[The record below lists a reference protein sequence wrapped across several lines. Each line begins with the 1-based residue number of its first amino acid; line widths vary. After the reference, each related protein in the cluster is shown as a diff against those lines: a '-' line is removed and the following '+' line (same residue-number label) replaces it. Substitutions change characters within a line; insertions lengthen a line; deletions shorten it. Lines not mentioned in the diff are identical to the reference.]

1 MNWRLATMI
10 NGAIA
15 LITISAVIVDLTRSR
30 PQHKASEV
38 EGKSNPATN
47 QTAEAAAEG
56 REHPLEN
63 LGEISDIR
71 VNDLGAVAAAELTQI
86 MGRATPAELA
96 ALALKFNNLPID
108 GHTLGGLGVFF
119 QAWSELDPKSALLGA
134 FRLKDTTLRK
144 LAANV
149 VVNSTS
155 PSAAPTLVTMLHDH
169 PDKDLLAECQNTFLA
184 PLVAGWALL
193 DPEAAAKFVDDL
205 GQTKTNFD
213 YNARAKVAYAW
224 GTLDPAA
231 ALEWVEK
238 EKAREFVDVGSLYDQ
253 VVTGWCDRDLASAAA
268 YVQQHLDNSAASA
281 AAATVA
287 SAMFEH
293 DAEAATNWLS
303 RLPAG
308 EPRANAESTITSTW
322 AQKDPAATARWLATL
337 PKNEQE
343 NLVYTIANSW
353 VDSNWPEASR
363 WLATLSGDVR
373 DNAVTAAT
381 QREGATPIESLS
393 LALSIN
399 DGESRTNVVQRIVR
413 QWAAGDRQA
422 AELWIKG
429 SSLSREDQ
437 ANLLSDIAESQNQN
451 AEVERVITN

>member
-1 MNWRLATMI
+1 MI

-15 LITISAVIVDLTRSR
+15 LITIGAVIVDLTRSR

-38 EGKSNPATN
+38 EAKSNLATN
-47 QTAEAAAEG
+47 QTAETAAER
-56 REHPLEN
+56 REHPLDN
-63 LGEISDIR
+63 LSEISDIR

-119 QAWSELDPKSALLGA
+119 QAWSELDPNSALVGA

-144 LAANV
+144 LAAST
-149 VVNSTS
+149 VVNSVS
-155 PSAAPTLVTMLHDH
+155 PSAASTLLTMLHDH
-169 PDKDLLAECQNTFLA
+169 PDKDLLAECKNTFMT
-184 PLVAGWALL
+184 PLVGGWALL

-205 GQTKTNFD
+205 GHTKTDFD
-213 YNARAKVAYAW
+213 YNARSRVAYAW

-238 EKAREFVDVGSLYDQ
+238 EKGKEFVDVESLYDK
-253 VVTGWCDRDLASAAA
+253 VVTGWCDRDLESAAA

-281 AAATVA
+281 AASTVA
-287 SAMFEH
+287 STMFEH

-303 RLPAG
+303 RLPEGNA
-308 EPRANAESTITSTW
+308 RTNAESTITYTW
-322 AQKDPAATARWLATL
+322 AEKDPAAAAQWLATL

-343 NLVYTIANSW
+343 NLVRTIANNW
-353 VDSNWPEASR
+353 VESNWPEASR
-363 WLATLSGDVR
+363 WLGTLTGDVR
-373 DNAVTAAT
+373 DSAVSAAT
-381 QREGATPIESLS
+381 EREGAAPSESLS

-399 DGESRTNVVQRIVR
+399 DNETRTNVIQRVVR
-413 QWAAGDRQA
+413 QWAAGDRPA
-422 AELWIKG
+422 AEMWIKG

-437 ANLLSDIAESQNQN
+437 EKLLSNIAESQNQN